1 MLQCL
6 PEFLCLCGRLLYNP
20 FDSAHTT
27 AEVMK
32 MVRTLA
38 RAVFQYSDPPQIIS
52 YASIVGG
59 KEGEGPF
66 GKCFDRVETDPH
78 FGQETWEQAESTM
91 QQQTVQLALD
101 KCNLSADEIS
111 CICAGD
117 LMNQCIGSTYG
128 LRPLEIPMLGIYG
141 ACSTMAEG
149 LLTASLLAASGVGE
163 YTAAVTS
170 SHFSTAERQFRF
182 PLAYGGQRPPTAQ
195 WTCTASGAVI
205 IQRPD
210 GTPDSICIKGACIGT
225 IVDLGV
231 TDANHMGAA
240 MAPAAADTIVRYL
253 KATGEQP
260 SAFDAIVTGDLG
272 LIGSELLCDLVMKQ
286 GYDIT
291 PVHRDCGAM
300 MFDHERQDTHA
311 GGSGCGCSA
320 SILCGHFLPELQR
333 GSMQRILFAATGA
346 LMSTT
351 ASQQGESIPGISHL
365 LELTSANHS

>member
-1 MLQCL
+1 
-6 PEFLCLCGRLLYNP
+6 
-20 FDSAHTT
+20 
-27 AEVMK
+27 
-32 MVRTLA
+32 MVQPKS
-38 RAVFQYSDPPQIIS
+38 RAVFQYPQPPRVIG
-52 YASIVGG
+52 YASTVGK
-59 KEGEGPF
+59 KEGDGPM
-66 GKCFDRVETDPH
+66 GDCFDVIEPDAH
-78 FGQETWEQAESTM
+78 FGQETWEQAESVM
-91 QQQTVQLALD
+91 QRRTIQKALE
-101 KCNLSADEIS
+101 KCGLQDSDLS

-149 LLTASLLAASGVGE
+149 LLTASLLAAAGVGE

-182 PLAYGGQRPPTAQ
+182 PLSYGGQRPPTAQ

-205 IQRPD
+205 LQQPD
-210 GTPDSICIKGACIGT
+210 GVPEGVCVTGCCIGT

-253 KATGEQP
+253 SGMGTQP
-260 SAFDAIVTGDLG
+260 SAYDAIVTGDLG
-272 LIGSELLCDLVMKQ
+272 LIGSELVCELVMKQ
-286 GYDIT
+286 GYDIAK
-291 PVHRDCGAM
+291 VHQDCGAM
-300 MFDHERQDTHA
+300 MFDAEKQDTHA

-320 SILCGHFLPELQR
+320 GLLCGHFLPALQR
-333 GSMQRILFAATGA
+333 GAIKRMLFAATGA
-346 LMSTT
+346 LMSPT

-365 LELTSANHS
+365 VELTYFGTN

>member
-1 MLQCL
+1 
-6 PEFLCLCGRLLYNP
+6 
-20 FDSAHTT
+20 
-27 AEVMK
+27 
-32 MVRTLA
+32 MVHKLA
-38 RAVFQYSDPPQIIS
+38 RAVFQYTTPPRIVG
-52 YASIVGG
+52 YASTVGK
-59 KEGEGPF
+59 KEGEGPM
-66 GKCFDRVETDPH
+66 GNCFDRIEQDAH

-91 QQQTVQLALD
+91 QRETLQMAMD
-101 KCNLSADEIS
+101 KCSLKSEEIS

-128 LRPLEIPMLGIYG
+128 LRPMNIPMLGIYG

-149 LLTASLLAASGVGE
+149 ILTASLLAECGVGE

-182 PLAYGGQRPPTAQ
+182 PLSYGGTRPPTAQ

-205 IQRPD
+205 LQRA
-210 GTPDSICIKGACIGT
+210 DSEKGGVGVTGACIGT

-253 KATGEQP
+253 KATGTQP
-260 SAFDAIVTGDLG
+260 TAYDAIITGDLG
-272 LIGSELLCDLVMKQ
+272 IVGSELLCDLVMKQ
-286 GYDIT
+286 GYDIVS
-291 PVHRDCGAM
+291 VHKDCGAM
-300 MFDHERQDTHA
+300 MFDAEKQDTHA

-320 SILCGHFLPELQR
+320 SIICGHFLPLLQR
-333 GSMQRILFAATGA
+333 SAMKKILYAATGA
-346 LMSTT
+346 LMSPT

-365 LELTSANHS
+365 VELTADCRNSAIE